1 MKAFSNTKPESIQNL
16 GNGTC
21 YINTNIELIESQ
33 YQYDSVLVEGNPD
46 YEKIVSIL
54 IREKYSLDDEF
65 ALNSKS
71 MQMYF
76 NNCTDEQRAK
86 WMTEIKEFTN
96 YRQQCIDKAK
106 DICNLQ

>member
-1 MKAFSNTKPESIQNL
+1 MIKGQRDL
-16 GNGTC
+16 GNDENGNP
-21 YINTNIELIESQ
+21 IIEFYDVVEEQPIQELFD
-33 YQYDSVLVEGNPD
+33 YDSKVVE
-46 YEKIVSIL
+46 L

-76 NNCTDEQRAK
+76 NNCTEEQRAK
-86 WMTEIKEFTN
+86 WMIEIKEFTN
-96 YRQQCIDKAK
+96 YRQQCIAKAK